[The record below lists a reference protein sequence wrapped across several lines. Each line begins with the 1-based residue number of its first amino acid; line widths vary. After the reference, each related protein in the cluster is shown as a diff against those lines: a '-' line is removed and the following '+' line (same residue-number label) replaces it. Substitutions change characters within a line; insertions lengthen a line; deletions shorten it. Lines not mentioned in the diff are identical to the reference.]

1 MPAQIAIAAPIAA
14 GEVDTKPQRAPG
26 AGISYCTVSNKP
38 AVEATP
44 EVARAPGA
52 GISYCTVSQKP
63 ADERAPG
70 AGISY
75 CVIA

>member
-1 MPAQIAIAAPIAA
+1 MPAQIAVAAPVSAA
-14 GEVDTKPQRAPG
+14 EVDTKPQRAPG

-38 AVEATP
+38 AVET

-63 ADERAPG
+63 VDERAPG